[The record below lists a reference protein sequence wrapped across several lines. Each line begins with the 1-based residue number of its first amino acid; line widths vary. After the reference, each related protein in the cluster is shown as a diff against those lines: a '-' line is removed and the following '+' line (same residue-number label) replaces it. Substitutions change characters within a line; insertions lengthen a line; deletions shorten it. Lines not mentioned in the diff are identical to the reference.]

1 MNGNTIFT
9 IEGNIGAGKSTFLNQ
24 VKDKYSNNPRI
35 LFLDEPVELWQSIR
49 DKFGVSMLQ
58 KFYSDPKKYSFSFQ
72 MMAFVSRTAI
82 LRKALEENK
91 NCIIVSERCAYTD
104 KHIFASML
112 YADDMMEDVEFQI
125 YNTWFDEF
133 AIKQVNEVF
142 MMSTRPEI
150 SHERVI
156 KRSRTGEVIALEYL
170 RKCDEYHH
178 TFMKTLAQLDINF
191 TIFDADN
198 DIYNDPDIMTSWIA
212 TFDEKIRSYLT

>member
-1 MNGNTIFT
+1 
-9 IEGNIGAGKSTFLNQ
+9 
-24 VKDKYSNNPRI
+24 
-35 LFLDEPVELWQSIR
+35 
-49 DKFGVSMLQ
+49 MLQ

-82 LRKALEENK
+82 LRKALEENT

-142 MMSTRPEI
+142 MMSTAPEI

-156 KRSRTGEVIALEYL
+156 KRSRTGEVIALDYL
-170 RKCDEYHH
+170 RKCGEYHH

-191 TIFDADN
+191 TIFNADN

-212 TFDEKIRSYLT
+212 TFDEKIQSYLIEALP

>member
-82 LRKALEENK
+82 LRKALEENT

-142 MMSTRPEI
+142 MMSTTPEI

-156 KRSRTGEVIALEYL
+156 KRSRTCEVIALDYL
-170 RKCDEYHH
+170 RKCGEYHH
-178 TFMKTLAQLDINF
+178 TFMKTLLQLDINF

-212 TFDEKIRSYLT
+212 TFDEKIQSYLT